1 MVSLASSERVISDVI
16 ATGVGGGLKRKH
28 TGSDFEDA
36 FPSSQTKRQ
45 KVAFDPD
52 VEVRILEDWNERNEK
67 GLELVREE
75 VRRGLEKHVA
85 GDSTG
90 YDQLKHLLTAKPS
103 SDDAPSTSLLRKYIV
118 VLNSHVGLL
127 NNKCSGLV
135 HAILDCNWLVRD
147 ESFVGSYIRLLGSL
161 ISAHGGYTG
170 PVLQML
176 VNSFVECGYFKP
188 SRNTRR

>member
-1 MVSLASSERVISDVI
+1 M
-16 ATGVGGGLKRKH
+16 
-28 TGSDFEDA
+28 
-36 FPSSQTKRQ
+36 
-45 KVAFDPD
+45 AFDPD
-52 VEVRILEDWNERNEK
+52 VEVRILEDWNEK

-118 VLNSHVGLL
+118 VLNSYVGLL
-127 NNKCSGLV
+127 NKKCSGLV

-147 ESFVGSYIRLLGSL
+147 ESFVASYIRLLGSM

-176 VNSFVECGYFKP
+176 VNNFVECGYFKP